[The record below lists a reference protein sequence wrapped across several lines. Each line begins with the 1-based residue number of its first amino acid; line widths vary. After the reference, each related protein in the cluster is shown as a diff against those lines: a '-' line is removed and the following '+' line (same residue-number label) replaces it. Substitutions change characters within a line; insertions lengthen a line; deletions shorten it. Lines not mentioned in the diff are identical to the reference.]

1 MTAKRYRIEWR
12 PLARDDLRAIVRY
25 IGQDNPTR
33 AKQFGQELRDKTK
46 PLAQY
51 PELGRPGRL
60 PGIRELVVHPNYIVF
75 YRVLVETRTVQVL
88 RVRHGARQLG

>member
-1 MTAKRYRIEWR
+1 MGFILLFFESCSFIQKINCR
-12 PLARDDLRAIVRY
+12 
-25 IGQDNPTR
+25 
-33 AKQFGQELRDKTK
+33 FGQELRDKTK

-75 YRVLVETRTVQVL
+75 YRELVETRTVQIL
-88 RVRHGARQLG
+88 RVRHDAQQVG